1 LSGKHAD
8 ERSPRPSRRSLPLL
22 AGTAVVAVLVGTTV
36 AAMRLTPTS
45 GSASEATA
53 TTRSVAT
60 SASPSSDR
68 TQERA
73 DRSEVRV
80 TEAPLST
87 PSEVPTTTPPT
98 EAATTKP
105 PAKPTTK
112 PPAPPTPPAGG
123 GSVVDSGSCKASF
136 YTDQGS
142 LMANGKPFDVN
153 QLWAAHKTLKFG
165 TVVKVTNTANGK
177 SVNVTIFDRGPF
189 TPGRCL
195 DLTPRAFDS
204 IASRSAGVITVKYEV
219 LSG

>member
-1 LSGKHAD
+1 M
-8 ERSPRPSRRSLPLL
+8 
-22 AGTAVVAVLVGTTV
+22 GTTV
-36 AAMRLTPTS
+36 AALRLAP
-45 GSASEATA
+45 AEDRPAATA
-53 TTRSVAT
+53 ATTNVAT
-60 SASPSSDR
+60 ASASPGSDR
-68 TQERA
+68 AQERA
-73 DRSEVRV
+73 DRSETRV
-80 TEAPLST
+80 TEAPSST
-87 PSEVPTTTPPT
+87 PSEAPTTTPPT
-98 EAATTKP
+98 QAAAAQP
-105 PAKPTTK
+105 PPPKPTTK
-112 PPAPPTPPAGG
+112 PPAPPAGG
-123 GSVVDSGSCKASF
+123 GSVVDTGTCKASY

-204 IASRSAGVITVKYEV
+204 IASRSAGVVTVKYEV

>member
-45 GSASEATA
+45 GSSTEATA
-53 TTRSVAT
+53 TTKSAAT
-60 SASPSSDR
+60 SASPTPDR
-68 TQERA
+68 AQERA

-87 PSEVPTTTPPT
+87 PSEAPPTTPPT
-98 EAATTKP
+98 EAAATKP

-112 PPAPPTPPAGG
+112 PPAPPAGG
-123 GSVVDSGSCKASF
+123 GSVVDTGSCKASF